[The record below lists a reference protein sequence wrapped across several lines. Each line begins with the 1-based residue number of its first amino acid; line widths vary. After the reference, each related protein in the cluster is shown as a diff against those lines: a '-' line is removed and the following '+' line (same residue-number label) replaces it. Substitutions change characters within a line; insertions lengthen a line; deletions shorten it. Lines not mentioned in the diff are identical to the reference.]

1 MGKNERVKTKAVI
14 TIYIVD
20 DEPDMLE
27 AMKRLL
33 ESVNLPVRTFR
44 SAGDFLAGLE
54 EDPSGCLLLDVRLPD
69 MSGMEVQRILAK
81 RGIVLPILFLTGYA
95 DVPMAVKAMQA
106 GAVDFIEKP
115 FNPQHLLDRVQLCL
129 RINQDVSSKALKKQD
144 ARKRLDKLT
153 ERERDIAEFIV
164 AGKPSKAIA
173 AVFDISEK
181 TVDVHRHNIL
191 KKVGAGS
198 VAELVHLWLENKKQI
213 SLQ

>member
-1 MGKNERVKTKAVI
+1 MGKNRHVTTKAQH

-27 AMKRLL
+27 TMKRLL
-33 ESVNLPVRTFR
+33 DSVNLPVRTFG
-44 SAGDFLAGLE
+44 SAEEFLAGLDE
-54 EDPSGCLLLDVRLPD
+54 NSSGCLLLDVRLPD
-69 MSGMEVQRILAK
+69 MSGLEVQRILAK
-81 RGIVLPILFLTGYA
+81 RGIVLPILFLTGHA

-106 GAVDFIEKP
+106 GAVDFLEKP
-115 FNPQHLLDRVQLCL
+115 FNPQHLLDRIQLCL
-129 RINQDVSSKALKKQD
+129 RMNQDVSSKVLKKED
-144 ARKRLDKLT
+144 ARKRLARLT
-153 ERERDIAEFIV
+153 ERERDIAEFVV

-191 KKVGAGS
+191 KKVGASS
-198 VAELVHLWLENKKQI
+198 VAELVRLWMEDKKQI